1 MIVKIDKNIIVFI
14 VYFYREKIVII
25 NNIIKLFSVELIKF
39 YDNKVFKYIFVKI
52 DDNVFYVLILK
63 KEGRYLI

>member
-25 NNIIKLFSVELIKF
+25 NNIIKLFSVELLKF

-63 KEGRYLI
+63 KEGWYLI

>member
-25 NNIIKLFSVELIKF
+25 NNIIKLFSVELLKF

>member
-1 MIVKIDKNIIVFI
+1 MIVFI
-14 VYFYREKIVII
+14 VYFYREKIIII
-25 NNIIKLFSVELIKF
+25 NNINKLFSVELLKF

-63 KEGRYLI
+63 KEGRYYYLF

>member
-1 MIVKIDKNIIVFI
+1 MIVFI

-25 NNIIKLFSVELIKF
+25 NNIIKLFSVELLKF

-63 KEGRYLI
+63 KEGKYLI